1 MILYLLLKKVTFI
14 IYDIIDILKTI
25 DKISIISMIVTRFIL
40 EKKKRLNWV
49 GYPLRTVIY
58 FKIIIYQ

>member
-40 EKKKRLNWV
+40 EKKKRLN
-49 GYPLRTVIY
+49 
-58 FKIIIYQ
+58 

>member
-40 EKKKRLNWV
+40 EKKRRLN
-49 GYPLRTVIY
+49 
-58 FKIIIYQ
+58 